1 MSVIL
6 EIRRRGRHIA
16 GSILG
21 ALLFLYFLMHAVQ
34 GDRGLLAWLQIRQQI
49 ASADIEYKLSK
60 SQRNQWE
67 HRIGLLRRDG
77 MNSDMLDERGRI
89 VTGFVNKNDLLI
101 IPLYDHDR

>member
-1 MSVIL
+1 MLVLLLKPDSGL
-6 EIRRRGRHIA
+6 GHHIV
-16 GSILG
+16 
-21 ALLFLYFLMHAVQ
+21 LFLYFLMHAVQ

-77 MNSDMLDERGRI
+77 MNSDMLDDRVRI